1 MPRTRM
7 DELYALSEEHGGLL
21 LSKEARALGIKDSVL
36 VRLAQRGRL
45 ERMARGVYRIAH
57 YPADRLSQYREAIL
71 WARASQGPEQVTLSH
86 ETALLVYGI
95 SDVNPSRVHLTVPVS
110 ARLRREWPQ
119 WIAVHRADVAQ
130 EEIHIHEGMPVTTVE
145 RSILD
150 TFAAN
155 QRPEMALQAIADGLR
170 EGLLTSAQ
178 ASKLRK
184 RVNGTALAHSRPS
197 IDTQGAT
204 HESPAR

>member
-7 DELYALSEEHGGLL
+7 DELYALAEEHDGLL

-45 ERMARGVYRIAH
+45 ERMTRGVYRIAQ
-57 YPADRLSQYREAIL
+57 YPADRLAQYREAIL
-71 WARASQGPEQVTLSH
+71 WARASQGPEQVALSH

-95 SDVNPSRVHLTVPVS
+95 SDENPSRVHLTVPLS
-110 ARLRREWPQ
+110 ARLRRERPR
-119 WIAVHRADVAQ
+119 WIAIHRANLSQ
-130 EEIHIHEGMPVTTVE
+130 EEIHIHEGVPVTTVE

-150 TFAAN
+150 TLAAN
-155 QRPEMALQAIADGLR
+155 QRTEMARQAIADALR
-170 EGLLTSAQ
+170 EGLLNAAQ

-184 RVNGTALAHSRPS
+184 RVNGNVLAHSADNRNS
-197 IDTQGAT
+197 TGD
-204 HESPAR
+204 S

>member
-1 MPRTRM
+1 M
-7 DELYALSEEHGGLL
+7 DELYALAEEHGGLL

-45 ERMARGVYRIAH
+45 ERMTRGVYRIAQ
-57 YPADRLSQYREAIL
+57 YPADRLAQYREAIL
-71 WARASQGPEQVTLSH
+71 WARASQGPEQVALSH
-86 ETALLVYGI
+86 ETALMVYGI

-110 ARLRREWPQ
+110 ARLRRERPR
-119 WIAVHRADVAQ
+119 WIAVHRAILSPV
-130 EEIHIHEGMPVTTVE
+130 EIQTYEGIPVTTVE

-150 TFAAN
+150 TLAAN
-155 QRPEMALQAIADGLR
+155 QRPEMALHAIADALR

-184 RVNGTALAHSRPS
+184 RVNGTVLAHSRPA
-197 IDTQGAT
+197 IETQGAT

>member
-1 MPRTRM
+1 M
-7 DELYALSEEHGGLL
+7 DELYALAEEHGGLL

-45 ERMARGVYRIAH
+45 ERMTRGVYRIAQ
-57 YPADRLSQYREAIL
+57 YPADRLAQYREAIL
-71 WARASQGPEQVTLSH
+71 WARASQGPEHVALSH

-95 SDVNPSRVHLTVPVS
+95 SDANPSRVHLTVPLS
-110 ARLRREWPQ
+110 ARLRRERPR
-119 WIAVHRADVAQ
+119 WIAIHRANLSQ
-130 EEIHIHEGMPVTTVE
+130 EEIHIHEGMPVTTIE

-150 TFAAN
+150 TLAAN
-155 QRPEMALQAIADGLR
+155 QRTEMARQAIADAVR
-170 EGLLTSAQ
+170 EGMLNAAQ

-184 RVNGTALAHSRPS
+184 RVNGSVLAHSRQT
-197 IDTQGAT
+197 IETQGVT

>member
-1 MPRTRM
+1 M
-7 DELYALSEEHGGLL
+7 DELYELAEEHGGLL
-21 LSKEARALGIKDSVL
+21 LSRDARALGIKDSVL

-45 ERMARGVYRIAH
+45 ERMTRGVYRIAQ
-57 YPADRLSQYREAIL
+57 YPADRLGQYREAIS
-71 WARASQGPEQVTLSH
+71 WARASHGAEQVALSH

-110 ARLRREWPQ
+110 ARLRRERPR
-119 WIAVHRADVAQ
+119 WIALHRANIAQ
-130 EEIHIHEGMPVTTVE
+130 EEINIHEGMPITTVE

-155 QRPEMALQAIADGLR
+155 QRPEMALRAIADALR
-170 EGLLTSAQ
+170 EGLLNAAQ
-178 ASKLRK
+178 AGKLRK
-184 RVNGTALAHSRPS
+184 RVNGTVLAHTRPT
-197 IDTQGAT
+197 IETQGAT

>member
-1 MPRTRM
+1 M
-7 DELYALSEEHGGLL
+7 DELYALAEEHGGLL
-21 LSKEARALGIKDSVL
+21 LSREARALGIKDSVL

-45 ERMARGVYRIAH
+45 ERMTRGVYRIAQ
-57 YPADRLSQYREAIL
+57 YPADRLAQYREAIL
-71 WARASQGPEQVTLSH
+71 WARASQGPEQVALSH

-110 ARLRREWPQ
+110 ARLRRERPR
-119 WIAVHRADVAQ
+119 WIAVHRANFTQ
-130 EEIHIHEGMPVTTVE
+130 EEIHIHEGLPVTTVE

-150 TFAAN
+150 TLAAN
-155 QRPEMALQAIADGLR
+155 QRPELALHAVADALR

-184 RVNGTALAHSRPS
+184 RVNGTVLVHSRPTFE
-197 IDTQGAT
+197 TQGAS
-204 HESPAR
+204 HESPTC